1 MADTETTEVNEDTTD
16 APEEVV
22 TEASGPKQLREA
34 LKRSQEEAS
43 GYRTQ
48 LMSSAYQE
56 VGLNP
61 NEGLGKAIA
70 KEYDGEPTSAALAEY
85 AKTEYKYESEVTPEN
100 EKSTQIAAG
109 QTVLDKV
116 DAVSIHTTPKTE
128 MEELAK
134 AQSDGDL
141 TKQGQIKANQLG
153 KMFARQQGVS

>member
-1 MADTETTEVNEDTTD
+1 MAETETPEVIEDTTD

-48 LMSSAYQE
+48 LMTSAYQD

-61 NEGLGKAIA
+61 ETGLGKAIA
-70 KEYDGEPTSAALAEY
+70 KEYDGEPTAEALATY
-85 AKTEYKYESEVTPEN
+85 AKAEYGHVSEVAPEN
-100 EKSTQIAAG
+100 EKSAQIIAG

-128 MEELAK
+128 MEELHK
-134 AQSDGDL
+134 AQADGDL